1 MILLSFVPIIWALV
15 VFSWVAYNFIFD
27 DTRRGHANY
36 SKQQKPKCLNA
47 AKIISQEAFD
57 EAVADPSIWQEAG
70 YKSAYDLE
78 KATKALVYSNCMK

>member
-1 MILLSFVPIIWALV
+1 MAKIPSWTICALV
-15 VFSWVAYNFIFD
+15 LFSWVAYNFIFD

-57 EAVADPSIWQEAG
+57 EAIADPSIWKLAG
-70 YKSAYDLE
+70 YKSARDLE
-78 KATKALVYSNCMK
+78 KSTKNLVYNNCMK